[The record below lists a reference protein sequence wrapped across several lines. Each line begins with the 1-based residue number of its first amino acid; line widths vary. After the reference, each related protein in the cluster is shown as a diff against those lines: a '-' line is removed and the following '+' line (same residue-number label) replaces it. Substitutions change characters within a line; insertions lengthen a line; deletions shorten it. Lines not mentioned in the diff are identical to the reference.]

1 MRAFIIFSFCV
12 TLFTSLSAESV
23 SIYGDCAAEIESDC
37 KSVKKTRARIMQCLL
52 EKGKNISAKCQTSMD
67 KLAESF
73 REKSSQVCK
82 VDVQEHCTWI
92 VPGGG
97 RIIRCLLKNESK
109 LSEKC
114 AEAMNEI

>member
-23 SIYGDCAAEIESDC
+23 SLYSDCAAEIENDC

-52 EKGKNISAKCQTSMD
+52 EKGKNISAKS
-67 KLAESF
+67 L
-73 REKSSQVCK
+73 
-82 VDVQEHCTWI
+82 W
-92 VPGGG
+92 
-97 RIIRCLLKNESK
+97 KNESK